1 MKKVLFVLSLVA
13 VMVSCSK
20 SPVDEAVEIFD
31 NGAKAYAKA
40 AETGTY
46 TAVFDAVVEQAKAAQ
61 AFLDANKDFN
71 PQGDDL
77 KRLQDAEAN
86 CMKAMEEA
94 QKAVEK
100 KYEGKEEE
108 AMGEMFAAMAKMAEI
123 EKTCP
128 DVEKF
133 TFIKK

>member
-20 SPVDEAVEIFD
+20 SPVDEAVEVFD
-31 NGAKAYAKA
+31 NGAKAYAEA
-40 AETGTY
+40 AKTGTY
-46 TAVFDAVVEQAKAAQ
+46 TAVIDATIEQAKAAQ

-100 KYEGKEEE
+100 NYEGKEDE
-108 AMGEMFAAMAKMAEI
+108 AMGEALAAFGKLAEL
-123 EKTCP
+123 EKSCP
-128 DVEKF
+128 DIEKF

>member
-20 SPVDEAVEIFD
+20 SPVDEAVEVFD
-31 NGAKAYAKA
+31 NGAKAYAEAAKA
-40 AETGTY
+40 GTY
-46 TAVFDAVVEQAKAAQ
+46 TAVIDATIEQAKAAQ

-77 KRLQDAEAN
+77 KRLQEAETN

-100 KYEGKEEE
+100 NYEGKEDE
-108 AMGEMFAAMAKMAEI
+108 AMGEALAAFGKLAEL
-123 EKTCP
+123 EKSCP
-128 DVEKF
+128 DIEKF